1 MKKQYYFILPIIIM
15 FYLIWLVLGNTYN
28 NYKVNSKI
36 KFYENYNSQTK
47 QKNDFTKQ
55 EIAYFNTNAYKE
67 KILKSEQN
75 MINKWEKVIIITPK
89 IEKEIKKIEVS
100 EFIAPKSNNNK
111 IIQNMDNLDKW
122 IYVFTKKS

>member
-1 MKKQYYFILPIIIM
+1 M

-75 MINKWEKVIIITPK
+75 MINK
-89 IEKEIKKIEVS
+89 
-100 EFIAPKSNNNK
+100 
-111 IIQNMDNLDKW
+111 
-122 IYVFTKKS
+122 